1 MNNLLLKRF
10 EQLPLLD
17 RIFDVS
23 VTLKGIDGL
32 LELVGGVLLLV
43 LSPARLNALVR
54 FLTQHELSEDPHDV
68 IATHLVTYA
77 HTFTTSVSLFLAAYL
92 LSHGLV
98 KVILVVA
105 VLKEKLWAY
114 PWMIV
119 FLLIFI
125 AYQVY
130 QLVLKLSGG
139 LLLLTLFDLFIVYLT
154 ALEYRKHK
162 AKRLV
167 LSAGD

>member
-1 MNNLLLKRF
+1 MMNDTLLKRF
-10 EQLPLLD
+10 ERLPLLD

-32 LELVGGVLLLV
+32 LELVGGILLLL
-43 LSPARLNALVR
+43 LSPEKLNAIVR
-54 FLTQHELSEDPHDV
+54 FLTQHELSEDPNDV
-68 IATHLVTYA
+68 IATHLVRYA
-77 HTFTTSVSLFLAAYL
+77 HSFTTSGSLFLAAYL

-98 KVILVVA
+98 KIILVVA

-114 PWMIV
+114 PWMIA

-130 QLVLKLSGG
+130 QIALKLSVG
-139 LLLLTLFDLFIVYLT
+139 LLLLTAFDLFIVYLT
-154 ALEYRKHK
+154 VLEYRKHMGK
-162 AKRLV
+162 AV
-167 LSAGD
+167 GAQ

>member
-1 MNNLLLKRF
+1 MMNDSLLKRF
-10 EQLPLLD
+10 ERLPLLD

-32 LELVGGVLLLV
+32 LEVVGGILLLF
-43 LSPARLNALVR
+43 LSPDKLNAIVQ
-54 FLTQHELSEDPHDV
+54 FLTQHELSEDPNDL
-68 IATHLVTYA
+68 IATHLVRYA

-98 KVILVVA
+98 KIFLVVA
-105 VLKEKLWAY
+105 VLNEKLWAY
-114 PWMIV
+114 PLMIA

-130 QLVLKLSGG
+130 QLALKLSIG
-139 LLLLTLFDLFIVYLT
+139 LLLLTLFDLFIVLLT
-154 ALEYRKHK
+154 VLEYRKHTGK
-162 AKRLV
+162 AI
-167 LSAGD
+167 GTQ

>member
-1 MNNLLLKRF
+1 MMFEPLLKRF

-17 RIFDVS
+17 RVFDIS

-43 LSPARLNALVR
+43 LSPARLNAIVR

-68 IATHLVTYA
+68 IATRLVSSA
-77 HTFTTSVSLFLAAYL
+77 HAFTTSASLFLAAYL
-92 LSHGLV
+92 FSHGLV
-98 KVILVVA
+98 KIVLVVA

-114 PWMIV
+114 PWMIA

-130 QLVLKLSGG
+130 QMTLKLSGG
-139 LLLLTLFDLFIVYLT
+139 LLLLTVFDLFIVYLT
-154 ALEYRKHK
+154 VIEYRKHR
-162 AKRLV
+162 AKTAV
-167 LSAGD
+167 TQ

>member
-1 MNNLLLKRF
+1 MMNNTLLKRF
-10 EQLPLLD
+10 ERLPLLD

-32 LELVGGVLLLV
+32 LELVGGILLLL
-43 LSPARLNALVR
+43 LSPEKLNAIVR
-54 FLTQHELSEDPHDV
+54 FLTQHELSEDPNDV
-68 IATHLVTYA
+68 IATHLVRYA
-77 HTFTTSVSLFLAAYL
+77 HSFTTSGSLFLAAYL

-98 KVILVVA
+98 KIILVVA

-114 PWMIV
+114 PWMIA

-130 QLVLKLSGG
+130 QLVLKLSVG
-139 LLLLTLFDLFIVYLT
+139 LLLLTAFDLFIVYLT
-154 ALEYRKHK
+154 VLEYRKHMGK
-162 AKRLV
+162 AV
-167 LSAGD
+167 GAQ